1 MTTIVCNKNVCFVN
15 NDDDVF
21 VFEGYDDCEMDAV
34 WYTSK
39 EMKSIRQ
46 DMMFELKNESCIR
59 RGLELFDAEVSSSSK
74 ERRRNYVKS
83 ILSLQ
88 TEHRSMGLTDE
99 TGLQRLGV
107 TLSKD
112 DLKQAQFR
120 ASQDSIEAFQL
131 HTETFCPQTMMKA
144 KTAEEY
150 SKKTRMYANFSR
162 KPKRI
167 AH

>member
-1 MTTIVCNKNVCFVN
+1 MTTIICKKNVCFAN

-21 VFEGYDDCEMDAV
+21 VFEGYADGEVEAV

-46 DMMFELKNESCIR
+46 DMMLDVRNESFNS
-59 RGLELFDAEVSSSSK
+59 RGLELFDAEVFSSSK
-74 ERRRNYVKS
+74 KRRRNYVKS

-88 TEHRSMGLTDE
+88 TEHRSMGLADE

-107 TLSKD
+107 TLSMD

-120 ASQDSIEAFQL
+120 ASQDSIEAFQV

-150 SKKTRMYANFSR
+150 SKKTRTYASFSR